1 MQTTFTINQNLTYRE
16 FLSST
21 LYFYLSAKLL
31 RRFFLL
37 VIGLSLFSN
46 ILGLMTT
53 SKGLKVTDFV
63 SAIVPSVILFLMVII
78 FSIVI
83 CLIIYKSKPYLFHN
97 VSYDFTHWGV
107 VRHGEKTEFSK
118 PWREITRVKE
128 TRAFFLL
135 YIGRTDFHIIQ
146 KRMFGNINELD
157 DFRSLLK
164 EKTLKQ

>member
-97 VSYDFTHWGV
+97 VSYD
-107 VRHGEKTEFSK
+107 
-118 PWREITRVKE
+118 
-128 TRAFFLL
+128 
-135 YIGRTDFHIIQ
+135 
-146 KRMFGNINELD
+146 
-157 DFRSLLK
+157 
-164 EKTLKQ
+164 